1 MATFFVPLIS
11 LIYTD
16 VPQVRYASASG
27 VANFL
32 RATTGSFFA
41 SLATTFWDRRA
52 ALHQTDL
59 VGGIDPNNPIIAQ
72 ALSPLSQS
80 GLEQMQQAALVMRSV
95 NQQAYFLSILDF
107 FYLSSI
113 ALLCLIPLV
122 WLARRP
128 KPQNGGSDCCGGLS
142 ANPRQPKKPYR

>member
-16 VPQVRYASASG
+16 VPQARYASASG

-80 GLEQMQQAALVMRSV
+80 GLEQTQSAAVVLRSV
-95 NQQAYFLSILDF
+95 SQQAYFLSILDF
-107 FYLSSI
+107 FYLSTI

-122 WLARRP
+122 WLAKRP
-128 KPQNGGSDCCGGLS
+128 RVQAGVVVAAAD
-142 ANPRQPKKPYR
+142 